1 MTLVDNKR
9 PLLTV
14 CLQGEMTLASIG
26 AILSSILADSEP
38 APHDNVFSM
47 TFFGPVVQPSALQ
60 LRYKHILFLSM
71 SSTIARL
78 ITGVVAD
85 YLSPIVLPPHATT
98 RKTVKR
104 TTMTAICVAVCTVVY
119 LLAVFAIKTEA
130 RLWIISLGIGAMYGA
145 LFTLI
150 PAITSRHYGPAH
162 FGLAFGLLSYFA
174 ALGSTLFS
182 VSVLHPSSRPGT
194 S

>member
-1 MTLVDNKR
+1 
-9 PLLTV
+9 
-14 CLQGEMTLASIG
+14 MTLASIG

-38 APHDNVFSM
+38 APHNVFSM
-47 TFFGPVVQPSALQ
+47 SLFGPIVQPSALQ
-60 LRYKHILFLSM
+60 LRSKHILFLSM

-85 YLSPIVLPPHATT
+85 YLSPIVLPPHST
-98 RKTVKR
+98 RKTVRR
-104 TTMTAICVAVCTVVY
+104 TTMTAVCVAVCTAVY
-119 LLAVFAIKTEA
+119 LVAVFAIKTEA
-130 RLWIISLGIGAMYGA
+130 RLWVLSLGIGAMYGA

-182 VSVLHPSSRPGT
+182 VSEPT
-194 S
+194 